1 MSAYSAESLDAVSL
15 RRIFLLA
22 TRELFADPVNYGDL
36 SGKLS
41 NFKYSE
47 DPKESTL
54 LVDLDFEYNP
64 KELQPRHAV
73 YVGLDDVRFTPM
85 VLDHK
90 AEISEDRASITYVQS
105 AETAL
110 QVRCVAPNADEPLY
124 LATIATAF
132 YFAMRPVF
140 MEELG
145 LSRMD
150 LIGLSKPTLIDKAP
164 TRMFEVSFA
173 AKLAFNFNIISTLEG
188 HRLKSYKLA
197 TTALT
202 P

>member
-1 MSAYSAESLDAVSL
+1 MSGYSAESLDAVSL
-15 RRIFLLA
+15 RRVFLLA
-22 TRELFADPVNYGDL
+22 TRELFTDPVNYGDL
-36 SGKLS
+36 SDKLS
-41 NFKYSE
+41 NFKYS
-47 DPKESTL
+47 DNAKDSTL

-73 YVGLDDVRFTPM
+73 YVGLDDVRFNTV

-90 AEISEDRASITYVQS
+90 AEISEDRAKTTYMQA

-110 QVRCVAPNADEPLY
+110 QIRCVAPNADEPLY
-124 LATIATAF
+124 LATVATAF

-140 MEELG
+140 MAELG

-150 LIGLSKPTLIDKAP
+150 LVGLSKPTLIDKAP
-164 TRMFEVSFA
+164 TRMFEVSFV
-173 AKLAFNFNIISTLEG
+173 AKLAFNFNVISTLEG
-188 HRLKSYKLA
+188 HRLKAYRL
-197 TTALT
+197 TTTSLT